1 MTRVEQIRKNLE
13 NSFQPSFLEVLD
25 ESDQHRGHAGAPE
38 GGQSHFRVRL
48 KSEQFKGQSRIARHR
63 AVHAALGPELIGSIH
78 LRIADIVKDH
88 DILNIARNAAID
100 ILKSDPSLSLSKNL
114 PVKMTYMQLAK
125 YKNIWNFIS

>member
-1 MTRVEQIRKNLE
+1 MTRGEQIRKNLE

-63 AVHAALGPELIGSIH
+63 AVHAALGPELIGTIH
-78 LRIADIVKDH
+78 A
-88 DILNIARNAAID
+88 
-100 ILKSDPSLSLSKNL
+100 
-114 PVKMTYMQLAK
+114 LALELDTP
-125 YKNIWNFIS
+125 